1 MVPLEGK
8 GTTGVRGVEGGA
20 RGGDLR
26 ELKNGGDEGGEEHVR
41 EIHGVGKETGEGRT
55 GRGLRAEERD
65 GGTEREAVL
74 RLEEEQGAWGLLW
87 RAEER
92 K

>member
-8 GTTGVRGVEGGA
+8 GATGVRGVEGGA

-26 ELKNGGDEGGEEHVR
+26 ELKNGGDERGEEHVR
-41 EIHGVGKETGEGRT
+41 EIHGVGKETGEGRM

-65 GGTEREAVL
+65 GGTEMWPSTA
-74 RLEEEQGAWGLLW
+74 LW
-87 RAEER
+87 RNKERGDCYGGQRER